1 MNQISLETVIGN
13 AFAHALDKGVF
24 FLPFSVI
31 EKYADD
37 VKNAVCNQRKVVFY
51 FGRDE
56 MRRTLGNCS
65 SIFVEAEE
73 HDVRGIRLIGNL
85 SAMELIGKYRGYLP
99 LDLAVAFSRT
109 KLDLI

>member
-1 MNQISLETVIGN
+1 MLSRMLWIK
-13 AFAHALDKGVF
+13 AFF

-56 MRRTLGNCS
+56 MRRTLENRS

-73 HDVRGIRLIGNL
+73 HG
-85 SAMELIGKYRGYLP
+85 
-99 LDLAVAFSRT
+99 VANRYKKRRKTLFFNITFRRT
-109 KLDLI
+109 NSFCDIIN